1 MYLDI
6 LHVENR
12 GGEAAAFWEEKRRKE
27 RGRSEEGKG
36 KKEVKGLRPSAS
48 AQGDTS
54 GKKVQGKNSVS
65 RACNCDR
72 GRREVGVGDG
82 SGAATGSAWLGV
94 TC

>member
-48 AQGDTS
+48 HKEIHRWRRNKREERRKRRRREGVAVKALVGRER
-54 GKKVQGKNSVS
+54 NE
-65 RACNCDR
+65 RDR
-72 GRREVGVGDG
+72 GGRRG
-82 SGAATGSAWLGV
+82 SS
-94 TC
+94 